1 MSLKEKLVSSFLAF
15 ELDTDINSP
24 VHSIRSQSIKK
35 FEEVGFPDKKNEFWK
50 YTPIKKVLSEKLTIF
65 KKKRH
70 LIKFDK
76 VKDFFLGGIESYKI
90 VLIDGVYDPLWSST
104 THEGVDI
111 CILSSILENEK
122 YSDLIS
128 KYYNKLSDKNE
139 SFSLLN
145 SSFSKEGAFV
155 HIPKN
160 IELEKPI
167 EIIHINSVKT

>member
-24 VHSIRSQSIKK
+24 VHGLRSQSIKK

-76 VKDFFLGGIESYKI
+76 VKDFFLRGIESFKI

-104 THEGVDI
+104 THEGIDI
-111 CILSSILENEK
+111 CILSSVLENEK
-122 YSDLIS
+122 YSGLIS

-145 SSFSKEGAFV
+145 SSFSKEGAYV

-167 EIIHINSVKT
+167 ELSLIHI